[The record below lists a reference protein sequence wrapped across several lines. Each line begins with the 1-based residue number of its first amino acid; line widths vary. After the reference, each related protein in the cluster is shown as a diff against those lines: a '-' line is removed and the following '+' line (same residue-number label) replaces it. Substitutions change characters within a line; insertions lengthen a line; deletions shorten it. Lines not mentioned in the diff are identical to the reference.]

1 MYLFILARSL
11 NVSVYSWNFL
21 LFTVEELPAI
31 VGELKNKFKDDFGI
45 DFDNGKCS
53 FETERNE
60 RNVLRNVESIYEI
73 LFVCMRVCHTDDE
86 ESVMGKLKQVAID
99 RLKEEGVEID
109 TEDSEKTKKS
119 IIQRAKAYFG
129 VSRKSKT

>member
-1 MYLFILARSL
+1 M
-11 NVSVYSWNFL
+11 
-21 LFTVEELPAI
+21 
-31 VGELKNKFKDDFGI
+31 
-45 DFDNGKCS
+45 C
-53 FETERNE
+53 
-60 RNVLRNVESIYEI
+60 
-73 LFVCMRVCHTDDE
+73 VCHTDDE

-129 VSRKSKT
+129 VSRKSKTSPFFFWSYRYEMD

>member
-1 MYLFILARSL
+1 
-11 NVSVYSWNFL
+11 
-21 LFTVEELPAI
+21 
-31 VGELKNKFKDDFGI
+31 
-45 DFDNGKCS
+45 
-53 FETERNE
+53 
-60 RNVLRNVESIYEI
+60 
-73 LFVCMRVCHTDDE
+73 MRVCHTDDE

-129 VSRKSKT
+129 VSRKSKA

>member
-1 MYLFILARSL
+1 M
-11 NVSVYSWNFL
+11 
-21 LFTVEELPAI
+21 
-31 VGELKNKFKDDFGI
+31 
-45 DFDNGKCS
+45 C
-53 FETERNE
+53 
-60 RNVLRNVESIYEI
+60 
-73 LFVCMRVCHTDDE
+73 VCHTDDE

-129 VSRKSKT
+129 VSRKS

>member
-1 MYLFILARSL
+1 
-11 NVSVYSWNFL
+11 
-21 LFTVEELPAI
+21 
-31 VGELKNKFKDDFGI
+31 
-45 DFDNGKCS
+45 
-53 FETERNE
+53 
-60 RNVLRNVESIYEI
+60 
-73 LFVCMRVCHTDDE
+73 MRVCHTDDE

>member
-1 MYLFILARSL
+1 MYLFILAQSL

-53 FETERNE
+53 FETERN
-60 RNVLRNVESIYEI
+60 V
-73 LFVCMRVCHTDDE
+73 
-86 ESVMGKLKQVAID
+86 
-99 RLKEEGVEID
+99 
-109 TEDSEKTKKS
+109 
-119 IIQRAKAYFG
+119 
-129 VSRKSKT
+129 

>member
-1 MYLFILARSL
+1 M
-11 NVSVYSWNFL
+11 
-21 LFTVEELPAI
+21 
-31 VGELKNKFKDDFGI
+31 
-45 DFDNGKCS
+45 C
-53 FETERNE
+53 
-60 RNVLRNVESIYEI
+60 
-73 LFVCMRVCHTDDE
+73 VCHKDDE

>member
-1 MYLFILARSL
+1 M
-11 NVSVYSWNFL
+11 W
-21 LFTVEELPAI
+21 
-31 VGELKNKFKDDFGI
+31 
-45 DFDNGKCS
+45 
-53 FETERNE
+53 
-60 RNVLRNVESIYEI
+60 
-73 LFVCMRVCHTDDE
+73 VCHTDDE

>member
-1 MYLFILARSL
+1 M
-11 NVSVYSWNFL
+11 VSVYSWNFL

-60 RNVLRNVESIYEI
+60 RNV
-73 LFVCMRVCHTDDE
+73 
-86 ESVMGKLKQVAID
+86 
-99 RLKEEGVEID
+99 
-109 TEDSEKTKKS
+109 
-119 IIQRAKAYFG
+119 
-129 VSRKSKT
+129 